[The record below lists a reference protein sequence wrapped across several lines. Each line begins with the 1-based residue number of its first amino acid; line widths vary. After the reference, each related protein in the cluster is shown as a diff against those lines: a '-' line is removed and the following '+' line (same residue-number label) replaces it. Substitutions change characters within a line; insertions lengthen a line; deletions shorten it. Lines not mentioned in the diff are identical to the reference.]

1 MADQPSSRGIAKTM
15 ISRRSISYFFAAC
28 TVVVGSAALAAD
40 SPKTF
45 TGLTPVSPQPAADK
59 IDTGLGVIYYQN
71 YFKKLDEIT
80 KLGKGKPGRPI
91 PVLDHKTQDGN
102 VLTASAAMG
111 VGAKI
116 TGLIKFDKPGK
127 YVMQMNSNDG
137 ARVTI
142 AGKKILEDDGIH
154 GDEMSDPVE
163 LTIDQTGWYDIAV
176 DYFQR
181 KGTSALQL
189 FWTPPG
195 GSQAIVPAANY
206 AHMKP

>member
-1 MADQPSSRGIAKTM
+1 M
-15 ISRRSISYFFAAC
+15 ISLRSLTGVLTAC
-28 TVVVGSAALAAD
+28 TIAFGTAALAAD
-40 SPKTF
+40 PPKPV

-59 IDTGLGVIYYQN
+59 TEPGLAVVYYQN

-80 KLGKGKPGRPI
+80 KLGKGKPGAPI
-91 PVLDHKTQDGN
+91 MVLDHKTQDGN
-102 VLTASAAMG
+102 VLTSTAAMG

-116 TGLIKFDKPGK
+116 TGFIKFDKPGK
-127 YVMQMNSNDG
+127 FIMQMVSNDG

-154 GDEMSDPVE
+154 GDEMSDPAE
-163 LTIDQTGWYDIAV
+163 LTIEQPGWYELVV

-189 FWTPPG
+189 LWTPPG
-195 GSQAIVPAANY
+195 GSQTIVPAAQY
-206 AHMKP
+206 AHLKQ

>member
-1 MADQPSSRGIAKTM
+1 M
-15 ISRRSISYFFAAC
+15 ISRRSLMCILTTGTIAFGA
-28 TVVVGSAALAAD
+28 AALAAD
-40 SPKTF
+40 PPKTIA
-45 TGLTPVSPQPAADK
+45 GLTPVSPQPAADK
-59 IDTGLGVIYYQN
+59 VEAGLAVVYYHN

-80 KLGKGKPGRPI
+80 KLGKGKPGKPI
-91 PVLDHKTQDGN
+91 AVLDHKTQDGN
-102 VLTASAAMG
+102 VLTDNLSMG

-127 YVMQMNSNDG
+127 YGLQMLSNDG

-142 AGKKILEDDGIH
+142 GGQKILEDDGIH
-154 GDEMSDPVE
+154 GDEMSDPAEIV
-163 LTIDQTGWYDIAV
+163 IDQPGWCEITV

-195 GSQAIVPAANY
+195 GSQGIVPASQF
-206 AHMKP
+206 AHMKQ

>member
-1 MADQPSSRGIAKTM
+1 M
-15 ISRRSISYFFAAC
+15 ISRRFLGSVLATVIFACGA
-28 TVVVGSAALAAD
+28 AALAAD
-40 SPKTF
+40 PPKAF
-45 TGLTPVSPQPAADK
+45 SGFAPASPQPAADK
-59 IDTGLGVIYYQN
+59 TAPGLAVIYYQN

-80 KLGKGKPGRPI
+80 KLGKGKPGAPI
-91 PVLDHKTQDGN
+91 LVLNHKTQDGN
-102 VLTASAAMG
+102 VLTSTAAMG

-116 TGLIKFDKPGK
+116 TGFIKFDKPGK
-127 YVMQMNSNDG
+127 YGMQMLSNDG

-154 GDEMSDPVE
+154 GDEMSDLVE
-163 LTIDQTGWYDIAV
+163 IAIDQPGWYELAV

-195 GSQAIVPAANY
+195 GSQEIVPASQY
-206 AHMKP
+206 AHLKQ

>member
-1 MADQPSSRGIAKTM
+1 M
-15 ISRRSISYFFAAC
+15 ISRRNLTCILATC
-28 TVVVGSAALAAD
+28 TIALGTAALAAD
-40 SPKTF
+40 PPKAV
-45 TGLTPVSPQPAADK
+45 TGLAPVSPQPAADK
-59 IDTGLGVIYYQN
+59 TSPGLAVVYYQN

-80 KLGKGKPGRPI
+80 KLGKGKPGAPI
-91 PVLDHKTQDGN
+91 MVLDHKTQDGN
-102 VLTASAAMG
+102 VLTATASMG

-127 YVMQMNSNDG
+127 YGMQMLSNDG
-137 ARVTI
+137 ARVMI

-154 GDEMSDPVE
+154 GDEMSDPAE
-163 LTIDQTGWYDIAV
+163 LTIDQPGWYEIVV

-195 GSQAIVPAANY
+195 GSQGIVPASQY
-206 AHMKP
+206 AHVKQ